1 MRLSIESSVGGYFEQ
16 LNEEEMLEA
25 IGGVNPWLGTP
36 TTAALSTTL
45 TCAVASGLISAAA
58 SIIATMVIKK

>member
-25 IGGVNPWLGTP
+25 IGGVNPWLGTA
-36 TTAALSTTL
+36 TTAALSTTI
-45 TCAVASGLISAAA
+45 TCAVASGLIGSAA
-58 SIIATMVIKK
+58 SLIATMIIKK